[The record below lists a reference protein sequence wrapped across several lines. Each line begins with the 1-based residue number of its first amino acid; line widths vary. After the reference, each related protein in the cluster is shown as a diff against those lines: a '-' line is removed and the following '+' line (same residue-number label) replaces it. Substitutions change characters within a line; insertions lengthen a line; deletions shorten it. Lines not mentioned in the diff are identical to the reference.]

1 MSTKAPLPPTGT
13 RDFLPDAVRRRRH
26 VQGVISRCFER
37 HGYEPL
43 ETPAMERLEVLLGK
57 YGVEGDK
64 LLFKVLHRG
73 DKLKRVLENP
83 PVAESELTELGLR
96 YDLTVPLARVAANYP
111 EQLTRIFKRYQIQP
125 VWRAD
130 RPAKGRFREFYQCDV
145 DILGSLDILAELD
158 IFAAIGEIMDE
169 LGLGDFELHVNHR
182 GWLSGLLSSLE
193 VPAVAHATVLGV
205 LDKLDKIGP
214 EAVLAELAG
223 KDVSE
228 ACRDQLPALFT
239 AFLGACR
246 GNPTKQPRNE
256 KMPEMRR
263 FEATEKQQ
271 KGRFVAA
278 RGATEVFSDRLLDG
292 RPQPAAFADR
302 VAGHPGGPE
311 AMAQLDAVLSWDA
324 PRGGRIV
331 WNPLLARGLDY
342 YTGLIYELR
351 IPPIPSSFGG
361 GGRYDNL
368 IGLFSGRPMPAVGFS
383 FGLERVLDVLEER
396 GLLPSF
402 EGHAAAVAGVLEPA
416 HVNWTLE
423 VVSRLRARGLSVD
436 LYPEI
441 AGAGKIM
448 KWADKKKVPVVLL
461 VGSHEV
467 ASGTIAWKN
476 LRTGE
481 GGTLPVD
488 EIPSILG

>member
-57 YGVEGDK
+57 YGDEGDK

-73 DKLKRVLENP
+73 DKLKRVLESP
-83 PVAESELTELGLR
+83 PVSESELTELGLR

-130 RPAKGRFREFYQCDV
+130 RPAKGRFREFFQCDV
-145 DILGSLDILAELD
+145 DILGSQEILAELD

-182 GWLSGLLSSLE
+182 RWLSGLLFSLD
-193 VPAVAHATVLGV
+193 VPAAAQATVLGV
-205 LDKLDKIGP
+205 LDKLDKVGP
-214 EAVLAELAG
+214 GAVLAELAE

-228 ACRDQLPALFT
+228 ACRERLPALFT
-239 AFLGACR
+239 AFL
-246 GNPTKQPRNE
+246 
-256 KMPEMRR
+256 
-263 FEATEKQQ
+263 
-271 KGRFVAA
+271 
-278 RGATEVFSDRLLDG
+278 DG
-292 RPQPAAFADR
+292 RPRPEDFVDR

-311 AMAQLDAVLSWDA
+311 AMAQLQTVLAWDG
-324 PRGGRIV
+324 PRGGRVV

-351 IPPIPSSFGG
+351 IPPVPSSFGG

-368 IGLFSGRPMPAVGFS
+368 IGMFSGRPVPAVGFS

-396 GLLPSF
+396 GLFPSF
-402 EGHAAAVAGVLEPA
+402 GGHAAAVAGVLDPEQTTWA
-416 HVNWTLE
+416 LE
-423 VVSRLRARGLSVD
+423 AVGRLRAKGFSVD

-441 AGAGKIM
+441 ANAGKVM
-448 KWADKKKVPVVLL
+448 KWADKKKVPLVLL
-461 VGSHEV
+461 VGSNE
-467 ASGTIAWKN
+467 AATGTLAWKN

-481 GGTLPVD
+481 GGSLPVD

>member
-26 VQGVISRCFER
+26 VQGVIARCFER

-57 YGVEGDK
+57 YGEEGDK

-145 DILGSLDILAELD
+145 DILGSQEILAELD
-158 IFAAIGEIMDE
+158 IFAAIGEILDE
-169 LGLGDFELHVNHR
+169 LGLRDFELHVNHR
-182 GWLSGLLSSLE
+182 GWLSGLLASLD
-193 VPAVAHATVLGV
+193 VPAAAHATVLGV

-214 EAVLAELAG
+214 DAVLAELVE

-228 ACRDQLPALFT
+228 ACRARLPELFAALLGARPRPEDFAARVADRPGGAAAMDQL
-239 AFLGACR
+239 
-246 GNPTKQPRNE
+246 
-256 KMPEMRR
+256 
-263 FEATEKQQ
+263 AT
-271 KGRFVAA
+271 
-278 RGATEVFSDRLLDG
+278 
-292 RPQPAAFADR
+292 
-302 VAGHPGGPE
+302 
-311 AMAQLDAVLSWDA
+311 VLAWDA

-351 IPPIPSSFGG
+351 IPPWPSSFGG

-368 IGLFSGRPMPAVGFS
+368 IGMFSARPVPAVGFS

-396 GLLPSF
+396 GLLPAPG
-402 EGHAAAVAGVLEPA
+402 GHAAAVAGVLDSSVVA
-416 HVNWTLE
+416 WALE
-423 VVSRLRARGLSVD
+423 VVGRLRAGGLSID
-436 LYPEI
+436 LFPEVT
-441 AGAGKIM
+441 GAGKVM
-448 KWADKKKVPVVLL
+448 KWADKKKVPIVLF
-461 VGSHEV
+461 
-467 ASGTIAWKN
+467 AGTAEREAGTLAWKN
-476 LRTGE
+476 LATGAA
-481 GGTLPVD
+481 GSLPVE
-488 EIPSILG
+488 EIPHLFH